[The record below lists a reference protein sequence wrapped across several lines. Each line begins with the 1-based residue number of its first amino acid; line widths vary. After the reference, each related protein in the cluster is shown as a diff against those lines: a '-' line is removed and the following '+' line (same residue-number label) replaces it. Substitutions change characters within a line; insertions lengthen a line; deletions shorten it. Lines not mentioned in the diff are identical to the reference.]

1 MIREVTKDDLF
12 ALLNLY
18 TQLHGNPVPKHF
30 PPFGSK
36 FSTTR
41 STIFWWMKRLACS
54 FLPASC

>member
-36 FSTTR
+36 F
-41 STIFWWMKRLACS
+41 
-54 FLPASC
+54 